1 MLEILVMFF
10 IKPKDANVN
19 ANILIE
25 VDVLESM
32 KKIVCFQTI
41 FGAVIPLPICV
52 IPLPCHLQEKT
63 LIWRKFKRLPETV
76 LSG

>member
-32 KKIVCFQTI
+32 KK
-41 FGAVIPLPICV
+41 
-52 IPLPCHLQEKT
+52 
-63 LIWRKFKRLPETV
+63 
-76 LSG
+76 

>member
-1 MLEILVMFF
+1 MLEILVMVF

-32 KKIVCFQTI
+32 KK
-41 FGAVIPLPICV
+41 
-52 IPLPCHLQEKT
+52 
-63 LIWRKFKRLPETV
+63 
-76 LSG
+76 

>member
-1 MLEILVMFF
+1 MHFTIDFLKKKSFKLKTLLQKCKKDTILMIYFLQLKRNVGNSSNVFF

-32 KKIVCFQTI
+32 KK
-41 FGAVIPLPICV
+41 
-52 IPLPCHLQEKT
+52 
-63 LIWRKFKRLPETV
+63 
-76 LSG
+76 